1 MCCCFN
7 DSTNPKFSTK
17 LFIDSE
23 LVPSEDKAEP
33 ALKLYARVSRV
44 IFDIWSDTQ
53 RTDALDLRFCMCV
66 ACVVVL
72 MSTTKLFIDSE
83 LVPKSGTRYFNYQV

>member
-1 MCCCFN
+1 MIKHSEDRWSRLKLLHVCSMCCCYN

-17 LFIDSE
+17 IFIDSE

-44 IFDIWSDTQ
+44 IFDI
-53 RTDALDLRFCMCV
+53 
-66 ACVVVL
+66 
-72 MSTTKLFIDSE
+72 
-83 LVPKSGTRYFNYQV
+83 